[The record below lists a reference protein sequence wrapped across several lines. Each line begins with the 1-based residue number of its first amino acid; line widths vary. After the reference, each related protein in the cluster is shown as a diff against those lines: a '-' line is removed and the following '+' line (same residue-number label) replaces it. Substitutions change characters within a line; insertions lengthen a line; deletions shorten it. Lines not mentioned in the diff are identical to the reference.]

1 MSKSK
6 LIKAIRATIQL
17 GDMELDVFQLPDGSY
32 GFSSTGIAAILGLSS
47 HKRVGEILTSKAL
60 KPKTGIALGLGKT
73 EDFRLDL
80 AKVSTLDSGN
90 INFLPL
96 NLLMLIVGYEAYKND
111 NEFAQAILEA
121 SLTEA
126 IERRADN
133 AFGVL
138 RTEQER
144 NDRFQIRFD
153 GILSRHFWTDSI
165 SEYIKTH
172 PDLSENYKRWVFHNV
187 SDTVNLALFGLT
199 AKKVREHYQL
209 ENGMSVREMLNS
221 RTLKL
226 IDTIENAAATRVL
239 ETDSE
244 PKQAIKDVIHLLGIE
259 PSQDRL

>member
-1 MSKSK
+1 MAQILESKE
-6 LIKAIRATIQL
+6 AQ
-17 GDMELDVFQLPDGSY
+17 
-32 GFSSTGIAAILGLSS
+32 
-47 HKRVGEILTSKAL
+47 AL
-60 KPKTGIALGLGKT
+60 AGQG
-73 EDFRLDL
+73 LDL
-80 AKVSTLDSGN
+80 SHFSPIKFNSSVGKHLGYTLAQVM
-90 INFLPL
+90 F
-96 NLLMLIVGYEAYKND
+96 VWQYEAFKGNQKA
-111 NEFAQAILEA
+111 FALVMACGVE
-121 SLTEA
+121 SL
-126 IERRADN
+126 ERRFDT
-133 AFGVL
+133 AFGIL
-138 RTEQER
+138 RTEEER
-144 NDRFQIRFD
+144 NERFQIRFD

>member
-1 MSKSK
+1 MSKSN
-6 LIKAIRATIQL
+6 LIKAVRYEFQVGKRDISGYLMPDSSYRLSKSDACNLLGCDKRRLSQLLEKKVALALMPQGLTVVRAATKSSAIDTI
-17 GDMELDVFQLPDGSY
+17 S
-32 GFSSTGIAAILGLSS
+32 FSDFCTLAVVA
-47 HKRVGEILTSKAL
+47 LTS
-60 KPKTGIALGLGKT
+60 
-73 EDFRLDL
+73 
-80 AKVSTLDSGN
+80 
-90 INFLPL
+90 
-96 NLLMLIVGYEAYKND
+96 GYEDAIA
-111 NEFAQAILEA
+111 FAGASILEVMESRMDQA
-121 SLTEA
+121 VGL
-126 IERRADN
+126 ER
-133 AFGVL
+133 
-138 RTEQER
+138 TIQER
-144 NDRFQIRFD
+144 NERFQIRFD

-209 ENGMSVREMLNS
+209 ENGMSVREVLGS